1 MAQRLTQG
9 KLTYG
14 EDIAR
19 GIESASQVLIRW
31 LQGKNLGK
39 QLVQIAEVERAH
51 RTRRGA
57 ACALV
62 FAVRKNARER
72 GTNLSRGVAH
82 AGEELASCLW
92 DHAHATRLAG

>member
-19 GIESASQVLIRW
+19 GIEKAPQAFIGT
-31 LQGKNLGK
+31 LQGKELGK

-51 RTRRGA
+51 RAWRDA
-57 ACALV
+57 ACAV
-62 FAVRKNARER
+62 V
-72 GTNLSRGVAH
+72 
-82 AGEELASCLW
+82 
-92 DHAHATRLAG
+92 

>member
-1 MAQRLTQG
+1 
-9 KLTYG
+9 
-14 EDIAR
+14 
-19 GIESASQVLIRW
+19 VLIRW